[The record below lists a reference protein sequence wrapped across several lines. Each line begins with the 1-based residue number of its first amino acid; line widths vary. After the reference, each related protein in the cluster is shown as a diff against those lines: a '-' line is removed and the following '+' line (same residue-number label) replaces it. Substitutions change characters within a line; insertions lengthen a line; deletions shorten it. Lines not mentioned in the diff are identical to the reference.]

1 MDYRQK
7 LKEIQQRITGVSL
20 PASPKQWKGDGVDHI
35 NIWPFSDSPVGR
47 AIALDKIST
56 WDHPFLGSFLT
67 IEAVHILARAKTID
81 ESYRKAR
88 PQDLRQLL
96 SNNTGK
102 FYARNQ
108 VRNLDAALLHCAY
121 VRLLSEPK
129 TVKMLIESTLPF
141 DHYWREKLEE
151 GKVPRYSRRDNHSW
165 IVPGFNEIREAF
177 KNWRQPN
184 FKARMSDP
192 DLPIYVDILKQFLGS
207 QISEKE
213 ILEVQDS
220 LDQWCVDKL
229 AEVKEAVLNPK
240 PETKPKAKKKRKP
253 KAKPQAS
260 AETLSPEQ
268 VNEELKA
275 LLGTADTSP
284 QQDTSS
290 ENEDAILKHNAEV
303 LEQAREASYAI
314 LVQAGFIEPQEGVN
328 LVPITET
335 AFEFI
340 ERHTIDLAELTEDI
354 AQEAKAAEQAPEP
367 DKEA

>member
-7 LKEIQQRITGVSL
+7 LREIKQRITGVSL
-20 PASPKQWKGDGVDHI
+20 PASPKQWEGDGVDHI
-35 NIWPFSDSPVGR
+35 NIWPFSDSPLGR
-47 AIALDKIST
+47 AIALDKISP

-81 ESYRKAR
+81 ESYRRAR

-96 SNNTGK
+96 SKNTGM

-121 VRLLSEPK
+121 VRLLGEPK

-177 KNWRQPN
+177 KNWRQPD
-184 FKARMSDP
+184 FKALMSDP

-207 QISEKE
+207 EISEKE

-220 LDQWCVDKL
+220 LDQWCIDKM

-240 PETKPKAKKKRKP
+240 PETKPKAKKKKKP
-253 KAKPQAS
+253 KAKLQALDE
-260 AETLSPEQ
+260 ALSPEQ

-275 LLGTADTSP
+275 LLGTDATNP
-284 QQDTSS
+284 KQDSSS

-303 LEQAREASYAI
+303 LEQAREACHAI
-314 LVQAGFIEPQEGVN
+314 LVQAGLIEPQEGVN
-328 LVPITET
+328 LVPITEP

-340 ERHTIDLAELTEDI
+340 ERHTSALAELTEDVTQK
-354 AQEAKAAEQAPEP
+354 AAAAEQAPEP
-367 DKEA
+367 DKEV

>member
-7 LKEIQQRITGVSL
+7 LREIKQRITGVSL
-20 PASPKQWKGDGVDHI
+20 PASPKQWEGDGVDHI
-35 NIWPFSDSPVGR
+35 NIWPFSDSPLGR
-47 AIALDKIST
+47 AIALDKISP

-81 ESYRKAR
+81 ESYRRAR

-96 SNNTGK
+96 SKNTGM

-121 VRLLSEPK
+121 VRLLGEPK

-177 KNWRQPN
+177 KNWRQPD
-184 FKARMSDP
+184 FKALMSDP

-207 QISEKE
+207 EISEKE

-220 LDQWCVDKL
+220 LDKWCIDKM

-240 PETKPKAKKKRKP
+240 PETKPKAKKKKKP

-260 AETLSPEQ
+260 DGALSPEQ

-275 LLGTADTSP
+275 LLGTGATSP
-284 QQDTSS
+284 QQD
-290 ENEDAILKHNAEV
+290 DAVETVDLHLESNAAV
-303 LEQAREASYAI
+303 LEQAQQVGYTAF
-314 LVQAGFIEPQEGVN
+314 VQAGLIEPQESID
-328 LVPITET
+328 LVPIPET
-335 AFEFI
+335 AIEFI
-340 ERHTIDLAELTEDI
+340 ERHTSALAELNEDVS
-354 AQEAKAAEQAPEP
+354 QEATAAEQAPDP